1 MSEHIKTGAEL
12 YNIGKYKPE
21 MMIKDGLQFAM
32 SKWVSL
38 SWLKEQ
44 IEKKCYDDTVMP
56 KFTEPERWI
65 RVSTLL
71 SLLEENKP

>member
-1 MSEHIKTGAEL
+1 MSEHIK
-12 YNIGKYKPE
+12 IGLW
-21 MMIKDGLQFAM
+21 IKDDIVNCKEDIAILNQKKKAE
-32 SKWVSL
+32 WVSL

-71 SLLEENKP
+71 SLLEES